1 MEVLILLFIA
11 VIGTSFLCSIL
22 ESVLLSTNVSYIS
35 VLEKNNPI
43 VGKLLKKLKTD
54 IDKSIAS
61 ILILNTV
68 ANTLGATAIGVQA
81 QSVFKEDGNLVLVV
95 SIILTFMILFFAE
108 IIPKTIGAVYW
119 KQLAP
124 YAPRL
129 INIFIFITYPIII
142 ITMFVTRKI
151 GKEGSDA
158 STREELLHS
167 TLLSEEE
174 GIIGDLE
181 SQIIENTL
189 TLNNIKLKDILTPR
203 SVVYA
208 IEKNTLIKDIIEDK
222 RTFKF
227 SRVPVYEG
235 HIDNIVGI
243 ILTKKLFKQALKEN
257 DIHLE
262 DIMKPVFS
270 LHENIHVAKALNM
283 FIQKKE
289 HMFIV
294 HDSYNQT
301 EGIVTLED
309 CIETLLGLEIMDELD
324 TTADMRK
331 LALNK
336 MKAKRKEKDKEK
348 IKVKVKVKENNIEK
362 TIENNVVEPIVET
375 IEKNI
380 EILDK

>member
-1 MEVLILLFIA
+1 MEILILLFVA
-11 VIGTSFLCSIL
+11 VIGTSFLCSVL
-22 ESVLLSTNVSYIS
+22 ESVLLSTNASYIS
-35 VLEKNNPI
+35 VLEKNNP
-43 VGKLLKKLKTD
+43 VAGKLLKKLKTD

-61 ILILNTV
+61 ILILNTI

-81 QSVFKEDGNLVLVV
+81 QNVFARNSTLVMVV

-119 KQLAP
+119 KQLAFH
-124 YAPRL
+124 APRI
-129 INIFIFITYPIII
+129 INFFIFITYPIII
-142 ITMFVTRKI
+142 ITQFVTRKI
-151 GKEGSDA
+151 GKESSDA
-158 STREELLHS
+158 ISREELIHS

-181 SQIIENTL
+181 SLIIENTL
-189 TLNNIKLKDILTPR
+189 TQNNIKIKDILTPR

-208 IEKNTLIKDIIEDK
+208 IEKNTLIKDIVEDK

-235 HIDNIVGI
+235 NIDNIVGI
-243 ILTKKLFKQALKEN
+243 VLTKKIFKQALTEGEKN
-257 DIHLE
+257 LE

-301 EGIVTLED
+301 EGIVSLED

-336 MKAKRKEKDKEK
+336 MKAKRKEKEKEK
-348 IKVKVKVKENNIEK
+348 EKE
-362 TIENNVVEPIVET
+362 V
-375 IEKNI
+375 
-380 EILDK
+380 